1 MNMFH
6 DMRGMMPLQQ
16 AGLPAMI
23 QSGKTDPAV
32 VARVADLIVGDS
44 ALSQAEQLS
53 SNGVNRKPFSLERI
67 DFTAARDKDLRWRI
81 SEGRDRMPHPVHI
94 HGCQFRIISRDGEPP
109 EPERAGWKD
118 VAPISNGGV
127 TEILLRFPYSASRD
141 DPYMAHCHILE
152 HEDSGMMA
160 QFTVS

>member
-1 MNMFH
+1 
-6 DMRGMMPLQQ
+6 MRGDQ
-16 AGLPAMI
+16 ASTYNQG
-23 QSGKTDPAV
+23 
-32 VARVADLIVGDS
+32 VG
-44 ALSQAEQLS
+44 
-53 SNGVNRKPFSLERI
+53 
-67 DFTAARDKDLRWRI
+67 AAQRAIRSR
-81 SEGRDRMPHPVHI
+81 GAAF
-94 HGCQFRIISRDGEPP
+94 HGGQFRIISRDGKPP

-127 TEILLRFPYSASRD
+127 CEILLRFPYSASRD